1 MRILPF
7 GFRIFMTLLTS
18 LLLCWPG
25 LKVGAAQAAE
35 MASPADIVVAFQ
47 TDYLRWNNQTVAAK
61 AGHTP
66 ADNIAMAEKTY
77 LEMLKKYTLPDFVG
91 EPVAY
96 SSEPLHDP
104 AKEKIVSVKTQGG
117 AAVVTTKFPQQ
128 FYTPTYEYRLVYQ
141 QHRWYLTAVDLV
153 DDDGKYP
160 SL

>member
-7 GFRIFMTLLTS
+7 GSRIFMTLLTG
-18 LLLCWPG
+18 LFLCWPG

-61 AGHTP
+61 AGQTS
-66 ADNIAMAEKTY
+66 ADNMAMADKTY
-77 LEMLKKYTLPDFVG
+77 REMLKKYTLPDFVG

-104 AKEKIVSVKTQGG
+104 AKEKIVSVKTEG
-117 AAVVTTKFPQQ
+117 AAVVVTKFPQQ
-128 FYTPTYEYRLVYQ
+128 YYTPTYEYRLVYQ